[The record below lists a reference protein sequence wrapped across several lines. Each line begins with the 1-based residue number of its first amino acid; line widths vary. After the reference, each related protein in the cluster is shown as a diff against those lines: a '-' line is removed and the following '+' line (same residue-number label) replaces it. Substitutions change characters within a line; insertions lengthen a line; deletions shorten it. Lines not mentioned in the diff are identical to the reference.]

1 MVVNDRSYT
10 ENLPK
15 YPKSHRIFKLQSSRQ
30 ATASKNCRNC
40 STQGV
45 PCAKPWTSF
54 NCSSEK
60 FVRIKSST
68 LDSLDTRTS
77 AWSWLGHVGTSSKVM
92 TKCWAT
98 CFQCDC
104 EAPLWTCA
112 PGHSS
117 EFCVHQLLVFEGLQ
131 VSGHLPSLGFEKRD
145 WSLPCSMG
153 SSQHELTDFYHL
165 LSLPTSV
172 FGYGHRL
179 GKLSLNPSSDF
190 GYTGAWDLRS
200 LQEGTKRGKA
210 HDEALV
216 TLPVVLH

>member
-153 SSQHELTDFYHL
+153 SSQHELTDFYPCRPP
-165 LSLPTSV
+165 SLDTGIDWANCPWTHPLTSAILEHGIWGV
-172 FGYGHRL
+172 CKKER
-179 GKLSLNPSSDF
+179 
-190 GYTGAWDLRS
+190 R
-200 LQEGTKRGKA
+200 EGR
-210 HDEALV
+210 
-216 TLPVVLH
+216 PMMRRW